1 MTMTMVKMGEEM
13 EQEEA
18 GVQGEEVQ
26 GEAGVQEEQEVA
38 ASQEGGEVQ
47 QRVVAEVEVQEGLEV
62 GMHPGELRPNADQ
75 R

>member
-26 GEAGVQEEQEVA
+26 GEAGVQEE
-38 ASQEGGEVQ
+38 
-47 QRVVAEVEVQEGLEV
+47 
-62 GMHPGELRPNADQ
+62 
-75 R
+75 